1 MKQRILLLFLLLALT
16 SAVSAQ
22 NTKRSWDQGPLTW
35 DDFTL
40 LPSNRTGQSL
50 LEYELGFV
58 PVHDTIDGI
67 KSYYHLATAYMIPG
81 ASWVTSNSRTPELL
95 RYHQVIFDM
104 LEVERRNLQRSL
116 NSTDDPEEF
125 REMLYASSD
134 RLNTRVAGF
143 RNLTNDGSDTTNL
156 ASGEQQVRQELS
168 LLPAVYRPS
177 YTPHPFGFISYFSLG
192 ASLPYGTMGQAFSP
206 GLTIGYGFEILC
218 KRHFLNLE
226 AYLGEL
232 DARKD
237 LALFGPN
244 SSLLPTNLFVEKH
257 AYRFI
262 TINAGYGFM
271 LVDSPRIQ
279 LAPVAG
285 ICLRSI
291 GTLIKEAE
299 HFYYH
304 RFEPAVGLTF
314 RRHFWRQN
322 SFPQCSIFFGDKRM
336 SERECVS
343 LHSKVILSYSSFPLL
358 EGSPTGFNL
367 LAQVGIA
374 FGGRYQIV
382 H

>member
-58 PVHDTIDGI
+58 PVHDTINGI

-156 ASGEQQVRQELS
+156 ASVEQQVRQELS

-237 LALFGPN
+237 LALYGPN

-314 RRHFWRQN
+314 RLHFWRQN
-322 SFPQCSIFFGDKRM
+322 SFPQYSIFFGDKRI

-358 EGSPTGFNL
+358 
-367 LAQVGIA
+367 
-374 FGGRYQIV
+374 
-382 H
+382 

>member
-1 MKQRILLLFLLLALT
+1 
-16 SAVSAQ
+16 
-22 NTKRSWDQGPLTW
+22 
-35 DDFTL
+35 
-40 LPSNRTGQSL
+40 
-50 LEYELGFV
+50 
-58 PVHDTIDGI
+58 
-67 KSYYHLATAYMIPG
+67 
-81 ASWVTSNSRTPELL
+81 
-95 RYHQVIFDM
+95 
-104 LEVERRNLQRSL
+104 
-116 NSTDDPEEF
+116 
-125 REMLYASSD
+125 MLYASSD

-156 ASGEQQVRQELS
+156 ASVEQQVRQELS

-237 LALFGPN
+237 LALYGPN

-262 TINAGYGFM
+262 TVNAGYGFM

-285 ICLRSI
+285 VCLRSI

-299 HFYYH
+299 HFYYD

-314 RRHFWRQN
+314 RLHFWRQN
-322 SFPQCSIFFGDKRM
+322 SFPQYSIFFGDKRI